1 MLRNDPPTLS
11 PELCRAL
18 EDALSRATPWWVDI
32 RIDGVPGGYRVR
44 MRNRRPPHFA
54 SEGRTGRGHEGTTA
68 CVSEILEALQRFIG
82 RATER
87 AWPTDERL
95 PPITGPLKATWHT
108 EQHRAEV
115 VAWSRAFPQP
125 HSRIERGHVR
135 AWYGPES
142 APVLSLPPIPLHGP
156 D

>member
-18 EDALSRATPWWVDI
+18 EDALSRATPWWVGI

-68 CVSEILEALQRFIG
+68 CVSEILEA
-82 RATER
+82 
-87 AWPTDERL
+87 
-95 PPITGPLKATWHT
+95 
-108 EQHRAEV
+108 
-115 VAWSRAFPQP
+115 
-125 HSRIERGHVR
+125 VR
-135 AWYGPES
+135 
-142 APVLSLPPIPLHGP
+142 
-156 D
+156 